1 MRLRNLALGTTV
13 ATYLLM
19 MLGSYVKSIGARFAC
34 PDWPLCYGQ
43 VFPPFSI
50 PPDYPATQFQAVTE
64 WLHRSVA
71 LAVVA
76 LTVWLFIEARRRYK
90 EDPKILNLSALALG
104 LLLTQVVLGA
114 ATVEMT
120 SDFIS
125 VMHLGMATAF
135 FASLVVLTTLSW
147 RLPDPKTTIHAEPG
161 KAPTPRDT
169 GRGARDQEPPTK
181 SSMTR
186 RVVDYVSIL
195 KPRIQTLLLV
205 SALTAMLVAV
215 GTNLDPWLV
224 TATLVGGALSAGAGN
239 AFNMYLERDID
250 ALMTRTRNRPIPSG
264 RVPASNVFVYGV
276 CLAMVSFVILATFVN
291 LLAAVLALTGAV
303 FYVLVYTIWLKR
315 TRASNIVI
323 GGAAGSF
330 PVLVGWAAVTGEVTM
345 PALILGFV
353 VFLWTPPH
361 FWAIAIFRKQ
371 EYAAAKIPMLPV
383 VKGDHVTSQQIFLY
397 AVATVVCS
405 TLIWF
410 YGLVSP
416 VYLLV
421 AMMLGAVFVWMA
433 FQNLRDATP
442 QRAYRL
448 FRYSI
453 MYLGFVFLA
462 MAADVVLVQPWLAA

>member
-43 VFPPFSI
+43 LFPPFPEDVPFSAWQI
-50 PPDYPATQFQAVTE
+50 LAE
-64 WLHRSVA
+64 WFHRFVA
-71 LAVVA
+71 GLVVIMM
-76 LTVWLFIEARRRYK
+76 VWLFVEVRRHHKRR
-90 EDPKILNLSALALG
+90 ERILNLSALALG
-104 LLLTQVVLGA
+104 LLLTQVILGA
-114 ATVEMT
+114 ATVRIT
-120 SDFIS
+120 HDLVS
-125 VMHLGMATAF
+125 VVHLGMATAF
-135 FASLVVLTTLSW
+135 FATLVILTTLSW
-147 RLPDPKTTIHAEPG
+147 NLPDPREAIDATPEEASPTMHEG
-161 KAPTPRDT
+161 RAPKRPETR
-169 GRGARDQEPPTK
+169 PPNG
-181 SSMTR
+181 MGR
-186 RVVDYVSIL
+186 RVADYVSIL
-195 KPRIQTLLLV
+195 KPRIQMLLLV

-215 GTNLDPWLV
+215 GTDLDPWLV
-224 TATLVGGALSAGAGN
+224 TATLIGGALSAGAGN
-239 AFNMYLERDID
+239 AFNMYLERDLD

-276 CLAMVSFVILATFVN
+276 SLAMLSFVILATFVN
-291 LLAAVLALTGAV
+291 LLAAVLALAGAV

-345 PALILGFV
+345 PALILGFL

-361 FWAIAIFRKQ
+361 FWAIALFRKE
-371 EYAAAKIPMLPV
+371 EYAAARIPMLPV
-383 VKGDHVTSQQIFLY
+383 VKGDHVTNQQIFLY

-410 YGLVSP
+410 YGLVSSI
-416 VYLLV
+416 YLLA
-421 AMMLGAVFVWMA
+421 AMTLGAVFVWMA

-448 FRYSI
+448 FRFSI

-462 MAADVVLVQPWLAA
+462 MAADVVFVQPWLAA

>member
-13 ATYLLM
+13 ATYALM

-34 PDWPLCYGQ
+34 PDWPLCYGEL
-43 VFPPFSI
+43 VPPFDI
-50 PPDYPATQFQAVTE
+50 PPGVAATQFQAVTE
-64 WLHRSVA
+64 WVHRFVA

-76 LTVWLFIEARRRYK
+76 LTIWLFIEARRHYK
-90 EDPKILNLSALALG
+90 EDAKILNLSALALG
-104 LLLTQVVLGA
+104 LLLTQVILGA

-135 FASLVVLTTLSW
+135 FATIVILTTLSW
-147 RLPDPKTTIHAEPG
+147 NLPDPKSTIHAEPDETSPEMQEG
-161 KAPTPRDT
+161 HAP
-169 GRGARDQEPPTK
+169 AEPQNRAG
-181 SSMTR
+181 SSMRR
-186 RVVDYVSIL
+186 RVADYVSIL
-195 KPRIQTLLLV
+195 KPRIQMLLLV

-215 GTNLDPWLV
+215 GTDLDPWLV

-276 CLAMVSFVILATFVN
+276 CLAMLSFVILATFVN
-291 LLAAVLALTGAV
+291 LLAAVLALAGAV

-315 TRASNIVI
+315 TRASNIVV

-330 PVLVGWAAVTGEVTM
+330 PVLVGWAAVTGQVTM
-345 PALILGFV
+345 PALILGFL

-361 FWAIAIFRKQ
+361 FWAIALFRKQ

-397 AVATVVCS
+397 AIATVVCS

-410 YGLVSP
+410 YDLVSS

-421 AMMLGAVFVWMA
+421 AMLLGALFVWMA
-433 FQNLRDATP
+433 FQILRDATP